1 MPPMRAPAWLP
12 MPIRRTLRV
21 VRRYWRAAVR
31 RWMRVSAPARRAWR
45 RSLHLRVVTLT
56 LVASSLLVGG
66 FGWFIADRSTK
77 ILLDR
82 AEDEV
87 YSQLQRKVDY
97 AYRQLTVHRQ
107 VRDPKL
113 STTMNDTVTRLA
125 DGDPAESGGAIV
137 SLRADTFPADLEP
150 VTSTKVDTASLITPE
165 MIRDV
170 SGKSLVVQ
178 QIRTAQVSGVQTKY
192 LVYGSPVPT
201 SFGHVELYYLVP
213 LTTEDR
219 AANQIRTTVL
229 VTGLALVILLGVVAG
244 LVTRMVV
251 TPVRVAARTA
261 QRLSAGLLDQR
272 MKVAGEDD
280 LALLAASFNQMAANL
295 QRQIVRLE
303 EMSRL
308 QRRFTSDVS
317 HELRTPLT
325 TVRMAADLIFAERD
339 GFDPAVAR
347 SAELLQAELDRFE
360 SLLTDLL
367 EISRFDAGFAAL
379 DAEHT
384 DLVPIVERVAERLA
398 GLAERVG
405 VTIDLRLP
413 ETPVIAE
420 VDPRRV
426 ERILR
431 NLIGNAVEH
440 GERKPVEVTLA
451 TDEAAVAITVRD
463 HGVGLKPGE
472 ERLVF
477 NRFWRA
483 DPSRARQTGGTG
495 LGLSISVEDARLH
508 GGWLEA
514 WGEPGGG
521 AQFRLTLPVRSGDR
535 LVAAPLPL
543 IPRDRAVDELPPPP
557 TPADRTT
564 DEAPAS
570 PLPPS
575 PIPGPQA
582 PVTRPSAAGPGAS
595 AAGASAGGPAAKAS
609 DSEPAAVVA
618 GSSGS
623 VSAVSAVASAGADP
637 TLAVADAGEAA
648 SSDDAG
654 SDTRPDGACPSGGAS
669 PGDLSV
675 SGGTSAGG
683 GGSRAGGGV
692 SVPGDRDADGEGVD
706 EPAEVGR

>member
-1 MPPMRAPAWLP
+1 MPV
-12 MPIRRTLRV
+12 RRTLRV
-21 VRRYWRAAVR
+21 VRRQWRIGLRHGHRLA
-31 RWMRVSAPARRAWR
+31 APARRAWR

-66 FGWFIADRSTK
+66 FGWFIADRSTQ

-87 YSQLQRKVDY
+87 RAQMQGKVKY
-97 AYRQLTVHRQ
+97 AFDQLTVHPQ
-107 VRDPKL
+107 ARDPKL
-113 STTMNDTVTRLA
+113 PATIIDTVNRLA
-125 DGDPAESGGAIV
+125 DGDSAESGGAIV
-137 SLRADTFPADLEP
+137 SLRADTLPELKP
-150 VTSTKVDTASLITPE
+150 VTSVKVDTTPLITRE
-165 MIRDV
+165 MV
-170 SGKSLVVQ
+170 HSGSGEGPVAQ
-178 QIRTAQVSGVQTKY
+178 QSRTAARGGTPSTDLVSA
-192 LVYGSPVPT
+192 SPVPT

-272 MKVAGEDD
+272 MKVDGEDD

-325 TVRMAADLIFAERD
+325 TVRMAADLIFSERD
-339 GFDPAVAR
+339 EFDPAVAR
-347 SAELLQAELDRFE
+347 SAELLQTELDRFE

-379 DAEHT
+379 DAEHA
-384 DLVPIVERVAERLA
+384 DLVPIVERVAERLG

-405 VTIDLRLP
+405 VAIELRLP
-413 ETPVIAE
+413 DAPVIAE
-420 VDPRRV
+420 VDPRRI
-426 ERILR
+426 ERVLR
-431 NLIGNAVEH
+431 NLVGNAVEH
-440 GERKPVEVTLA
+440 GEGRPVEVTLA
-451 TDEAAVAITVRD
+451 ADEAAVAVTVRD

-495 LGLSISVEDARLH
+495 LGLSIAVEDARLH

-521 AQFRLTLPVRSGDR
+521 AQFRLTVPVRSGDR

-543 IPRDRAVDELPPPP
+543 IPRDRAVD
-557 TPADRTT
+557 A
-564 DEAPAS
+564 AP
-570 PLPPS
+570 
-575 PIPGPQA
+575 
-582 PVTRPSAAGPGAS
+582 
-595 AAGASAGGPAAKAS
+595 
-609 DSEPAAVVA
+609 
-618 GSSGS
+618 
-623 VSAVSAVASAGADP
+623 
-637 TLAVADAGEAA
+637 LALEAA
-648 SSDDAG
+648 S
-654 SDTRPDGACPSGGAS
+654 
-669 PGDLSV
+669 PGELAEQTT
-675 SGGTSAGG
+675 G
-683 GGSRAGGGV
+683 
-692 SVPGDRDADGEGVD
+692 
-706 EPAEVGR
+706 EPAEVAR

>member
-1 MPPMRAPAWLP
+1 MRAPSWIPVPL
-12 MPIRRTLRV
+12 RRALRNA
-21 VRRYWRAAVR
+21 RRYWRVRLRLAVR
-31 RWMRVSAPARRAWR
+31 AAEPARQAWR
-45 RSLHLRVVTLT
+45 RSLQLRVVAIT
-56 LVASSLLVGG
+56 LVASSLLVST
-66 FGWFIADRSTK
+66 FGWFVAGRSAQ
-77 ILLDR
+77 ILLNR

-87 YSQLQRKVDY
+87 LQQLRGKVSY
-97 AYRQLTVHRQ
+97 ADQQLSVIQ
-107 VRDPKL
+107 QQFDPIL
-113 STTMNDTVTRLA
+113 PATVTGTVSDLA
-125 DGDPAESGGAIV
+125 DGDPAETGGAGAIV
-137 SLRADTFPADLEP
+137 SIRAENLPNLKP
-150 VTSTKVDTASLITPE
+150 VTSGTVDTSDLITPE
-165 MIRDV
+165 LI
-170 SGKSLVVQ
+170 KVVADEGRVAR
-178 QIRTAQVSGVQTKY
+178 QIRTSHDGVRTKY

-201 SFGHVELYYLVP
+201 GFGHVELYYLVP

-229 VTGLALVILLGVVAG
+229 ATGLALVVLLGVVAA

-272 MKVAGEDD
+272 MKVEGEDD

-360 SLLTDLL
+360 NLLTDLL

-379 DAEHT
+379 DAEHA
-384 DLVPIVERVAERLA
+384 DLVPIVERVVERLS
-398 GLAERVG
+398 GLAERAG
-405 VTIDLRLP
+405 VAIELRLP
-413 ETPVIAE
+413 DTPVIAE

-426 ERILR
+426 ERVLR

-440 GERKPVEVTLA
+440 GEGRLVEVALA
-451 TDEAAVAITVRD
+451 TDDAAVAVTVRD

-472 ERLVF
+472 EQLVF

-495 LGLSISVEDARLH
+495 LGLSISIEDARLH

-514 WGEPGGG
+514 WGVPGAG
-521 AQFRLTLPVRSGDR
+521 AQFRLTLPVRAGDR

-543 IPRDRAVDELPPPP
+543 IP
-557 TPADRTT
+557 AD
-564 DEAPAS
+564 
-570 PLPPS
+570 
-575 PIPGPQA
+575 
-582 PVTRPSAAGPGAS
+582 
-595 AAGASAGGPAAKAS
+595 
-609 DSEPAAVVA
+609 
-618 GSSGS
+618 
-623 VSAVSAVASAGADP
+623 
-637 TLAVADAGEAA
+637 
-648 SSDDAG
+648 
-654 SDTRPDGACPSGGAS
+654 S
-669 PGDLSV
+669 PGDASN
-675 SGGTSAGG
+675 APE
-683 GGSRAGGGV
+683 
-692 SVPGDRDADGEGVD
+692 VPATA
-706 EPAEVGR
+706 EPEPEVAR